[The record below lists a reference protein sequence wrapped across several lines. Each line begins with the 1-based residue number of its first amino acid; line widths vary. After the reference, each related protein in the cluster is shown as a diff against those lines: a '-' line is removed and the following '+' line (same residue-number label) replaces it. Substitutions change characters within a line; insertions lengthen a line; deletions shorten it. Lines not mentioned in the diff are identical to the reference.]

1 MEDQEILLILEAKQ
15 QALGKLTVSDYQRI
29 EEFVKSRPETRLSI
43 KHGKK
48 R

>member
-15 QALGKLTVSDYQRI
+15 QAIGKLTVSDYQRI
-29 EEFVKSRPETRLSI
+29 DEFVKSRPEKRFSI
-43 KHGKK
+43 RHGKK